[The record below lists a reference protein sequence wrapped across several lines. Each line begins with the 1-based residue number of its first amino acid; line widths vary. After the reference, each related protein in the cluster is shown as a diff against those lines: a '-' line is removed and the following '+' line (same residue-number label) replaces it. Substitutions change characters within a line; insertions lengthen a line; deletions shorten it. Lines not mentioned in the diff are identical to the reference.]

1 MGSISVYGIGFALL
15 TGVLASSTLSAP
27 AKPVAGKA
35 DLLIDIEKLR
45 NGRGMIRACLTQ
57 AKEHFPECQS
67 DPRAFRFSARVAQGG
82 RVSFEGLPVGNYA
95 LSVIHDE
102 NANGRLDTF
111 ARVPKEG
118 FGFSRNPAIRFG
130 PPRYEQVRFDLAPG
144 LTRQTVR
151 MHYLL

>member
-1 MGSISVYGIGFALL
+1 
-15 TGVLASSTLSAP
+15 
-27 AKPVAGKA
+27 VAGKA

-45 NGRGMIRACLTQ
+45 NDQGMIRACLTRD
-57 AKEHFPECQS
+57 KERFPDCKS
-67 DPRAFRFSARVAQGG
+67 DPRAFRFSARVAQG
-82 RVSFEGLPVGNYA
+82 RRISFEGLPVGNYA

-118 FGFSRNPAIRFG
+118 FGFSRNPRIGFG
-130 PPRYEQVRFDLAPG
+130 PPRYEQVRFDLGPG
-144 LTRQTVR
+144 VTRQTVR